1 MSIMIEQP
9 ISESNFILIAMH
21 HYDNSQCTSLAE
33 FEEDLKR
40 FAYLKKLFSRYKE
53 NGDLKERLIIN
64 HIIVLYNLFGIVATE
79 LLFFKI
85 DKQYWDAL
93 VTFLV
98 YLERM
103 PKEVPEFG
111 IKLSEVQLDE
121 KINAVL
127 KEI

>member
-1 MSIMIEQP
+1 MIEQP

-53 NGDLKERLIIN
+53 NGDLKEKLIVN
-64 HIIVLYNLFGIVATE
+64 HIIVLYNLFGIVTTE
-79 LLFFKI
+79 LLFFKMEQ
-85 DKQYWDAL
+85 QYWDTLA
-93 VTFLV
+93 TFLI
-98 YLERM
+98 YLKRM
-103 PKEVPEFG
+103 PEEIPEFN
-111 IKLSEVQLDE
+111 IKLKDIQLDDR
-121 KINAVL
+121 IVAAL